1 MKAYTYTM
9 KISYRRFCSTCYKFK
24 RAESAKM
31 KRNTIN
37 KTTVQFDNEVGKFA
51 RQNL

>member
-1 MKAYTYTM
+1 MENLQAG
-9 KISYRRFCSTCYKFK
+9 KINIEIKLCPTCYKFK
-24 RAESAKM
+24 RAERAKLN
-31 KRNTIN
+31 RNTIN